1 MRRLLVLLPAALVCA
16 PAHAAGYY
24 FSDVGARSFSRGGA
38 YVAGVSDL
46 MALWYNPAALTRL
59 PDGMMT
65 LDVAAVSQ
73 RVEFDRKDYPGEG
86 KDGADLITEPV
97 ENKAPA
103 YVIPHLAVSHSLGL
117 PNTMFALGFY
127 PPYAPDLSYDA
138 DGAQRYTLTDT
149 QVIQT
154 FAGLTAAHE
163 FANWVSV
170 GAGVSW
176 NYLYVEQ
183 ELAISLWTQTE
194 TENPDYDVFFAL
206 DAQDKF
212 AVGWNVGVLVEP
224 PKGRWAVGASMM
236 APTKFDA
243 TGTMSADFTQNYYN
257 ELGLIESDRS
267 EDDEVHLDV
276 TMPLILKAGALV
288 RPTDK
293 LEFEVAAVWE
303 GWSVIDEIVVTD
315 VNLHVDTTELVSPTG
330 VDITDDVIL
339 PAGYQ
344 DSISLR
350 VGGEWDVHKRV
361 TVRAGG
367 MMEGSAIPAETMS
380 VGLVDGQKWGY
391 GLGGT
396 IKAHKRLDID
406 LGWFQSFL
414 PEQTIENSQVKQIV
428 VDPFTGEFVD
438 GRVVGDGVLASH
450 INILGGGINY
460 YFGKDAK
467 IKDR

>member
-1 MRRLLVLLPAALVCA
+1 MRRLLLLFPAALLCA

-24 FSDVGARSFSRGGA
+24 FSDVGVRSYSRAGA

-46 MALWYNPAALTRL
+46 LALWYNPAALTRL
-59 PDGMMT
+59 PDGMAT

-73 RVEFDRKDYPGEG
+73 QVTFDRKDYPGEG
-86 KDGADLITEPV
+86 KDGTDLVNEPI
-97 ENKAPA
+97 ENGAPA
-103 YVIPHLAVSHSLGL
+103 YIIPHLAVSHSLGL

-127 PPYAPDLSYDA
+127 PPYAPDLSYPQ
-138 DGAQRYTLTDT
+138 DGPQRYTLTDT

-154 FAGLTAAHE
+154 FAGLSVAHE

-170 GAGVSW
+170 GGGLSW

-212 AVGWNVGVLVEP
+212 AVGYNLGVLVEP
-224 PKGRWAVGASMM
+224 PKGRWAVGASMV
-236 APTKFDA
+236 APTQFHA
-243 TGTMSADFTQNYYN
+243 TGSMSADFSQNAYYD
-257 ELGLIESDRS
+257 LGVIKSKTTN
-267 EDDEVHLDV
+267 DDEVHLDV

-293 LEFEVAAVWE
+293 LEVELAAVWE

-315 VNLHVDTTELVSPTG
+315 VNLHVDTALSDEGTN
-330 VDITDDVIL
+330 ITDDVVL

-344 DSISLR
+344 DALSLR
-350 VGGEWDVHKRV
+350 LGTEWDAHKRV
-361 TVRAGG
+361 TLRAGG
-367 MMEGSAIPAETMS
+367 MMEGSAIPAETMG
-380 VGLVDGQKWGY
+380 VGLIDGKKWGY

-396 IKAHKRLDID
+396 FKAHKRIDVD

-414 PEQTIENSQVKQIV
+414 PQQTIEGSEVKQIV
-428 VDPFTGEFVD
+428 VNPLTGEFVD
-438 GRVVGDGVLASH
+438 GRVVGDGDLASH

>member
-73 RVEFDRKDYPGEG
+73 RVNFDRKDYPGEG

-154 FAGLTAAHE
+154 FAGVTAAHE

-212 AVGWNVGVLVEP
+212 
-224 PKGRWAVGASMM
+224 
-236 APTKFDA
+236 
-243 TGTMSADFTQNYYN
+243 
-257 ELGLIESDRS
+257 
-267 EDDEVHLDV
+267 
-276 TMPLILKAGALV
+276 
-288 RPTDK
+288 
-293 LEFEVAAVWE
+293 
-303 GWSVIDEIVVTD
+303 
-315 VNLHVDTTELVSPTG
+315 
-330 VDITDDVIL
+330 
-339 PAGYQ
+339 
-344 DSISLR
+344 
-350 VGGEWDVHKRV
+350 
-361 TVRAGG
+361 
-367 MMEGSAIPAETMS
+367 
-380 VGLVDGQKWGY
+380 
-391 GLGGT
+391 T
-396 IKAHKRLDID
+396 I
-406 LGWFQSFL
+406 
-414 PEQTIENSQVKQIV
+414 N
-428 VDPFTGEFVD
+428 
-438 GRVVGDGVLASH
+438 
-450 INILGGGINY
+450 
-460 YFGKDAK
+460 
-467 IKDR
+467 